1 MSIKAM
7 KMAIEALEAAK
18 NNHGVMLLSDPPQEA
33 WKFHRVSER
42 CSIAITALRQAI
54 EQAEQKTAVSPG
66 KGTGFIDARAL
77 GITVLQPAL
86 ETKQKTAVSLDG
98 GKGFIDGVWH
108 CQCGKAYEVTCISS
122 KPKGKSWKS
131 WEP

>member
-1 MSIKAM
+1 MSIEDIKE
-7 KMAIEALEAAK
+7 AIEVLEDASAE
-18 NNHGVMLLSDPPQEA
+18 MLMETGDKDYYREA
-33 WKFHRVSER
+33 
-42 CSIAITALRQAI
+42 IAILRQAI

-86 ETKQKTAVSLDG
+86 ETKQKTAVSPDG

-108 CQCGKAYEVTCISS
+108 CQCGKSYSVTCISS
-122 KPKGKSWKS
+122 KPKGKL
-131 WEP
+131 